1 MDAFTFSQP
10 VRLYFGAGRLSGL
23 SEVLRELCVEKAVLV
38 CDPFLRVKAE
48 ELSEKCPE
56 IRAVFSEIEPNPQL
70 RGAIAAAGLAREVEA
85 DAVIGMGGG
94 STLDTAKF
102 ASAVSCSDLSPEECY
117 EKAVFPEKHLK
128 VIAIPTT
135 AGTGSEVT
143 QVSVMS
149 RDAEKKTINNP
160 VFMPAAALIDPELML
175 TVPPRTTM
183 MTGLDALSHAL
194 EGFWSVN
201 HQPVPDLYAE
211 EAVRLIL
218 ENLERSFRDGSDL
231 EARSAMAYAATLGG
245 LAFALPKTAGCH
257 ACSYP
262 LSQDYHLP
270 HGEACAFTLDSF
282 VRINASPRL
291 ENMLRHAG
299 LPGGSEELAGRI
311 RAFKEMA
318 GLRTK
323 LSDLG
328 EVDIDK
334 LAADCAAHALMRNNH
349 VKMSAEDL
357 RKMFEAL
364 A

>member
-1 MDAFTFSQP
+1 MDNFTFSQP
-10 VRLYFGAGRLSGL
+10 TRLYFGAGRLGEL
-23 SEVLRELCVEKAVLV
+23 SDILRELGISRAILV
-38 CDPFLRVKAE
+38 CDPFLRAKAE
-48 ELSEKCPE
+48 ELTNACPE
-56 IRAVFSEIEPNPQL
+56 IRGIYSEIEPNPQL
-70 RGAIAAAGLAREVEA
+70 RGAAEAAKLARKTEA
-85 DAVIGMGGG
+85 EAIIGMGGG

-102 ASAVSCSDLSPEECY
+102 ASAAACSELTPEECY
-117 EKAVFPEKHLK
+117 EKVIFPERHLR

-149 RDAEKKTINNP
+149 RDAEKKTMNNP
-160 VFMPAAALIDPELML
+160 VFMPVAAIVDPKLML

-183 MTGLDALSHAL
+183 MTGLDALSHAI

-201 HQPVPDLYAE
+201 HQPIPDLYAE
-211 EAVRLIL
+211 EAIRLIL
-218 ENLERSFRDGSDL
+218 KYLERSFRDGSDL
-231 EARSAMAYAATLGG
+231 EARSAMAFAATLGG

-282 VRINASPRL
+282 VRINTSPRM
-291 ENMLRHAG
+291 EEMLRRTG
-299 LPGGSEELAGRI
+299 VSGSEELIERI
-311 RAFKEMA
+311 RAFKAMV
-318 GLRTK
+318 GLRSK

-328 EVDIDK
+328 EVDLDK
-334 LAADCAAHALMRNNH
+334 LAADCAAHALMRNNP
-349 VKMSAEDL
+349 VKMTAGDL
-357 RKMFEAL
+357 RAMFEAL